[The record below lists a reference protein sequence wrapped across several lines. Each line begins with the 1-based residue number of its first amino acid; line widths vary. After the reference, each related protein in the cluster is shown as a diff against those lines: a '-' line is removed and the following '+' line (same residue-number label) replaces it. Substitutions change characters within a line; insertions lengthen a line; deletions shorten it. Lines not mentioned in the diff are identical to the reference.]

1 MNKVFV
7 IKLFTVLMILSLI
20 IGNMYVYGFGNGFD
34 PSVVPAENSSQK
46 LNNVNTAFGKV
57 FNTVILILQVL
68 SVGGIIFAG
77 VKIMFTT
84 NSADRADMFESMK
97 FLIIG
102 MVIVF
107 GASSIIQFIVKV
119 AIQAIE

>member
-1 MNKVFV
+1 MNNMFV
-7 IKLFTVLMILSLI
+7 IKLFTVLVILSLI
-20 IGNMYVYGFGNGFD
+20 VGNIYVYGFGNGFD
-34 PSVVPAENSSQK
+34 PSVVPGETSNQG
-46 LNNVNTAFGKV
+46 LNNVNNAFGKV

-77 VKIMFTT
+77 VKLMLTT
-84 NSADRADMFESMK
+84 NSADRADMLQSMK

-107 GASSIIQFIVKV
+107 GASSIIKFVVNV
-119 AIQAIE
+119 ATEAMG